1 MQGLEESRFK
11 QPSHNKG
18 SGDRTIMI
26 NDCQNHETQMVIGLV
41 NGEIDLKWVLY

>member
-18 SGDRTIMI
+18 SGDRKIMI
-26 NDCQNHETQMVIGLV
+26 NDCQNHETQMVIGPV
-41 NGEIDLKWVLY
+41 NGEIDFK

>member
-18 SGDRTIMI
+18 SGDRKIMI
-26 NDCQNHETQMVIGLV
+26 NDGQNHETQMVIGLV
-41 NGEIDLKWVLY
+41 NGEIDLKWVL